1 MAHRHSHFVMEEEGS
16 VSEEVPDVLHLNV
29 GGCVFTARRDSL
41 CRFKDSMLAS
51 MFSGR
56 FPLKRDKSGCCLIDR
71 NGEVFK
77 YLLDYLHGEVRIP
90 EEEQTRIALQDEADY
105 YGIPYPYSL
114 TDHLANEMETYS
126 LRSNVE
132 LKKVLFDF
140 CDSYD
145 LICTKPTVWVLHYL
159 HTSGSSCESKIIGVY
174 ATKED
179 GKMALDQQL
188 GERIHHKN
196 MYKREAGGNIQYI
209 LSYYSVSELKNMMDA
224 FETWNGRG
232 FSYWRVPQELIECWT
247 LEERPIQ
254 RNEQNVPLVRR
265 RRLIDYTEEQEVN
278 TLTKACQKPIRFSG
292 PSTNTHIK
300 VKNSTSVKSAGQE
313 STSGASKKI
322 SLKRFNHSTQKPLK
336 IVLKVKRWSCDSVPS
351 NPQEIQSSSLKM
363 ELNDGAKGKSVSL
376 NIPASEKPAATQVI
390 RLKRTSLSP
399 ILASASS
406 FPVLSETK
414 AEGSTAS
421 HR

>member
-1 MAHRHSHFVMEEEGS
+1 
-16 VSEEVPDVLHLNV
+16 
-29 GGCVFTARRDSL
+29 
-41 CRFKDSMLAS
+41 
-51 MFSGR
+51 
-56 FPLKRDKSGCCLIDR
+56 
-71 NGEVFK
+71 
-77 YLLDYLHGEVRIP
+77 
-90 EEEQTRIALQDEADY
+90 
-105 YGIPYPYSL
+105 
-114 TDHLANEMETYS
+114 METYS

-224 FETWNGRG
+224 FETWNGRGKYSVSGSSGKEGVKLAFYSLNRFSCNVTENYSKTQLTDFDDPTYAITAICSAG

>member
-1 MAHRHSHFVMEEEGS
+1 
-16 VSEEVPDVLHLNV
+16 
-29 GGCVFTARRDSL
+29 
-41 CRFKDSMLAS
+41 
-51 MFSGR
+51 
-56 FPLKRDKSGCCLIDR
+56 
-71 NGEVFK
+71 
-77 YLLDYLHGEVRIP
+77 
-90 EEEQTRIALQDEADY
+90 
-105 YGIPYPYSL
+105 
-114 TDHLANEMETYS
+114 METYS